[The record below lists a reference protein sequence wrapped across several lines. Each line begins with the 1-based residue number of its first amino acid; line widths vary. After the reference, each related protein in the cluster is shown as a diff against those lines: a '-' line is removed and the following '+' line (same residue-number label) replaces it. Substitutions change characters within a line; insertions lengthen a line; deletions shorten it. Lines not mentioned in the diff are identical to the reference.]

1 MSRAQIHHPASAMTQ
16 GFPLQG
22 ITAPAVVSFA
32 VGYGIGMMLNATLLV
47 TTTQLSASDLS
58 KSSSIMALK

>member
-1 MSRAQIHHPASAMTQ
+1 MTQ

-32 VGYGIGMMLNATLLV
+32 VGYGIGMMLNATFLV
-47 TTTQLSASDLS
+47 TTTQISASDLS